1 MDAEPKSESQVMG
14 VSVRGWIAVVIIL
27 TVCAMSVMRMDV
39 AEPLYGLAMAAMG
52 WYFGQKE
59 KAS

>member
-1 MDAEPKSESQVMG
+1 MEPEPKSESKVLG
-14 VSVRGWIAVVIIL
+14 VSVRGWIASIIIV
-27 TVCAMSVMRMDV
+27 TVCAMSVMRIDI

-59 KAS
+59 KS

>member
-1 MDAEPKSESQVMG
+1 MEPEPKSESKVMG
-14 VSVRGWIAVVIIL
+14 VSVRGWIASVIIV
-27 TVCAMSVMRMDV
+27 TVCVMSVMQLSI

-59 KAS
+59 KS